1 MRFVHVFLTVLLA
14 AAASGCQSSHGT
26 APADDPTA
34 RFTKEQLHEDL
45 DHLEQAVAQRH
56 PRFHDRAPDAALTRA
71 FDEARQA
78 LDVPMSRVEAY
89 RVLARVNPAF
99 ADAHTLLMPTFALKA
114 LPGGGAGAFPLKI
127 RIRHDGAL
135 VLAGDWQRSD
145 GAERL
150 AAGSLIRSINGEA
163 TDALLDEL
171 SRYGHGETAALRRHM
186 LAVLFPHWLAAI
198 RGWNDDFRL
207 EVEQDGALRQL
218 QIVAGDQWAEVD
230 TAAMPDQPTLRD
242 LGDGIA
248 LMRLPTFDV
257 DDDPRAYRTAVES
270 LFAALRQGGA
280 TGLVLDVRHN
290 TGGQSDAGA
299 QVISYLI
306 DRPVSQV
313 SRARERLNADNR
325 GLFGYKG
332 AVGKMREMDLSRD
345 GLIKPA
351 PVNERFAGEVVV
363 LIDAM
368 TYSAGILFATT
379 LQDHRLATVIGQPTG
394 GHANQTGNMEPV
406 HLPNTGL
413 MAYIPAR
420 IFVRPNGDP
429 GTSAVI
435 PDVIVDAAVEDGD
448 AVLSAAVRHLLAR

>member
-1 MRFVHVFLTVLLA
+1 MRFVQVLLAVFFA
-14 AAASGCQSSHGT
+14 AAASGCQSGHGT
-26 APADDPTA
+26 APAGDPTVLYTPQEL
-34 RFTKEQLHEDL
+34 RKDL

-56 PRFHDRAPDAALTRA
+56 PRFHDRAPEAALTRA

-89 RVLARVNPAF
+89 RVMAQVNPAF
-99 ADAHTLLMPTFALKA
+99 TDAHTLLMPTFALKT

-127 RIRHDGAL
+127 RIRHDGAM
-135 VLAGDWQRSD
+135 VLAGHWQRSD

-150 AAGSLIRSINGEA
+150 AAGSRIRSINGEA
-163 TDALLDEL
+163 IDALLDEL

-186 LAVLFPHWLAAI
+186 LAVMFPHWLAAI
-198 RGWNDDFRL
+198 RGWAGDFGL
-207 EVEQDGALRQL
+207 VVEQDGALRQL
-218 QIVAGDQWAEVD
+218 RIVAGDQWVEVD

-257 DDDPRAYRTAVES
+257 DDDPKAYRIAVEG
-270 LFAALRQGGA
+270 LFAALRQSGA
-280 TGLVLDVRHN
+280 SGLVLDVRGN

-299 QVISYLI
+299 QVIRYLI

-313 SRARERLNADNR
+313 SRARERLNEDNR

-351 PVNERFAGEVVV
+351 PASERFDGEVVV

-394 GHANQTGNMEPV
+394 GHANQTGNMEEV
-406 HLPNTGL
+406 YLPNTGL

-420 IFVRPNGDP
+420 IFVRPSGDAS
-429 GTSAVI
+429 TSPVI
-435 PDVIVDAAVEDGD
+435 PDLIVEPTVEEGDSVLTAAVT
-448 AVLSAAVRHLLAR
+448 HLLAR